1 VLHAVSGVPH
11 HPSSGTPPRGSPNKF
26 AQSQD
31 KYGFQSVTGR
41 DALSSRDDKHFARVY
56 FYFVPLGHNGLITGG
71 AGLMVSVSVS
81 DGGADL
87 AAELEAAR
95 RVIEDHFV
103 ATGEFLTQSI
113 EGIDALIASLEKL
126 VVALDPKAVAST
138 TEDIRTA
145 AGTLLALSDNH
156 RERQKTIE
164 ALGKH
169 REGLAKS
176 VQDMRASLAYM
187 RAFTVNIKIVSS
199 GIAEAGGAFESF
211 AQEISDCIESGREE
225 LRKVEEEIAALQ
237 SELSAALSE
246 GTMLSSR
253 MGTELPALH
262 KQLSESAVMMG
273 EHYGRVSSVAGDVT
287 GIARDIQKR
296 VVRVL
301 QALQVG
307 DITRQRIEH
316 VQAGI
321 THLRAGEPDERLA
334 AMGYSLMAA
343 QLVAT
348 IDDFHR
354 EVAEIER
361 AMADMASHS
370 RELLKL
376 RDMAYGGSGEGFLN
390 DLGGRIEQA
399 LVLVNE
405 IEGADTS
412 ALKTGRETAAAA
424 GHLGERISAIQSL
437 KNDVQYMALN
447 TTIKCAQIGEAA
459 RPLSVIAI
467 ELRDHGRHLESA
479 AADGLS
485 SLDEL
490 TSAAGVLTAA
500 GDGEEHLS
508 ATQALDIASNLIRD
522 ARIRTETEVA
532 GLVSNGEALL
542 NVLDKSTSRL
552 AFRAEIGNTLE
563 SVASELTVLGSAAP
577 HEADGIEEA
586 VTAMLEQFHRQYTM
600 AQERDVHEAFTSSAR
615 LDHVEGPA
623 RRAVA

>member
-1 VLHAVSGVPH
+1 
-11 HPSSGTPPRGSPNKF
+11 
-26 AQSQD
+26 
-31 KYGFQSVTGR
+31 
-41 DALSSRDDKHFARVY
+41 
-56 FYFVPLGHNGLITGG
+56 
-71 AGLMVSVSVS
+71 MVSVSLI
-81 DGGADL
+81 DGRADL

-103 ATGEFLTQSI
+103 AAGEFLTQSV

-138 TEDIRTA
+138 TEDIKTA
-145 AGTLLALSDNH
+145 AETLLALSDNH

-164 ALGKH
+164 VLGKH

-316 VQAGI
+316 VQTGI
-321 THLRAGEPDERLA
+321 KHLLATASDERVA

-376 RDMAYGGSGEGFLN
+376 RDMAYGGSGDRSEGFLN

-405 IEGADTS
+405 IEGADSS

-424 GHLGERISAIQSL
+424 EHLGERISAIQSL

-490 TSAAGVLTAA
+490 TSAAGALTTA
-500 GDGEEHLS
+500 GDGEHHLS
-508 ATQALDIASNLIRD
+508 ATQALDVASNLIRD

-542 NVLDKSTSRL
+542 NVLDKSASRL

-563 SVASELTVLGSAAP
+563 TVASELTVLGSSAP
-577 HEADGIEEA
+577 HEADGIEDS
-586 VTAMLEQFHRQYTM
+586 VTAMLQEFHRHYTM

-615 LDHVEGPA
+615 LDHVEGRA